1 MHIVFGES
9 LDAGA
14 WPPAPDGRALG
25 FAAVGPAGLL
35 ALVETNVGLA
45 GPSVPAARRIAV
57 MRRRIAVLG
66 TSGRFWSGSFEV
78 DPWAVARELLS
89 WRDGLVAAGW
99 TAQALLKPPPRLA
112 DLAALEALVD
122 PPLPPGLADR
132 LVAARG
138 AVAGYASLP
147 IERIEVIDPV
157 EAIAPGFKL
166 LIGVLAGKG
175 VKVSYRTIDAGLSSG
190 TSDLA
195 RVQAW
200 LKQPHKERLAGD
212 GTFVVLHGH
221 SEVAAA
227 ESVAEWLAC
236 ASETDNTDT
245 VAVLGASTGMLD
257 IALSR
262 RGLPRFARLP
272 SSPLRGAVQVLAL
285 AFATRWRPFDPSP
298 LFDLLSLPRSPVPN
312 AVGQALAAALVDA
325 PGRDGPRWREA
336 VEVGVQRRREK
347 FERDGLS
354 GGALDRRAHQD
365 EGRWRAWIS
374 GELFDE
380 ATGMPA
386 AAAREICAQVAAWS
400 ARLAPVA
407 EGPLAAVGGFATT
420 LSLVI
425 DEAGLDP
432 VPRVQL
438 ERMIDA
444 VVADGVDADHVLAE
458 AAAWSHVGD
467 PGQVW
472 GPAKNVLWWG
482 CGAVAT
488 SRQAN
493 IWSDAERSALV
504 KANCWP
510 DDRSASLAREASGW
524 RRAVLNARERVL
536 LIAPPE
542 GGSDAQHPLLHELA
556 PLLSATKAGLTFQS
570 ESLFQAKQVSLAGRT
585 ISRAACE
592 MRLLPGPRANWSV
605 ATGKVRPRET
615 DAATS
620 IERLLGCPFAWAVEY
635 SGKLRPSRR
644 SEVPQGETLLGR
656 LAHALAAEVFQ
667 PGQPPP
673 PAEARR
679 LAEKRLPGLI
689 DEIASPLRLPGA
701 AADLARALSR
711 MPTAME
717 VLAGNLLNLKATVIG
732 AEIERETADALA
744 SGLTLKGRVDLL
756 VGLDGGEP
764 AVIDM
769 KWSRS
774 DSYRREDIQAGH
786 AVQLAVYG
794 RILGTAAA
802 PAPGAYFMLSQARLL
817 PAGDNAFGP
826 APGEG
831 APSLAT
837 VWSNV
842 STTWK
847 ARMDQL
853 RLGQVVATGEALAE
867 GDERPTEE
875 LTLELD
881 PDCRFCAKGH
891 LCGQVR
897 VA

>member
-9 LDAGA
+9 LDGGA

-25 FAAVGPAGLL
+25 FAALGPIGLL
-35 ALVETNVGLA
+35 SLMETCVGLG
-45 GPSVPAARRIAV
+45 GPSVSAARRIAV
-57 MRRRIAVLG
+57 LRRRIALLG
-66 TSGRFWSGSFEV
+66 VTGRFWAGSFEV

-89 WRDGLVAAGW
+89 WRDSLVAAGW
-99 TAQALLKPPPRLA
+99 TAKVTPKLLSRLA
-112 DLAALEALVD
+112 DLAALEVLVD

-132 LVAARG
+132 LIAVIRAATS
-138 AVAGYASLP
+138 YTSLP
-147 IERIEVIDPV
+147 IERIEVIDP
-157 EAIAPGFKL
+157 EQAIAPGYKL
-166 LIGVLAGKG
+166 LLGVLAAKG
-175 VKVSYRTIDAGLSSG
+175 VEVSYRTGDAGLSAG

-200 LKQPHKERLAGD
+200 LKGPHRERLLGD

-227 ESVAEWLAC
+227 EATAEWLAC
-236 ASETDNTDT
+236 AAEAENTDT
-245 VAVLGASTGMLD
+245 VAILGGSTGILD

-262 RGLPRFARLP
+262 RHLPRFSRLP

-285 AFATRWRPFDPSP
+285 AFATRWRPFDPAP
-298 LFDLLSLPRSPVPN
+298 LFGLLSLPRSPVPN
-312 AVGQALAAALVDA
+312 AVGQALAAALVEA

-336 VEVGVQRRREK
+336 LEVGVKRRRER
-347 FERDGLS
+347 FEREGLT
-354 GGALDRRAHQD
+354 GTALEARVRRD
-365 EGRWRAWIS
+365 EDRWRAWVS
-374 GELFDE
+374 GDLFDE
-380 ATGMPA
+380 AIGMPA
-386 AAAREICAQVAAWS
+386 IAAREICARVAAWS
-400 ARLAPVA
+400 GRLAAMA

-444 VVADGVDADHVLAE
+444 VVADGVEADHVLAE
-458 AAAWSHVGD
+458 AAAWSHVSG
-467 PGQVW
+467 PGQIW

-482 CGAVAT
+482 CGSLVPAG
-488 SRQAN
+488 QAN
-493 IWSDAERSALV
+493 IWTEAERDALV

-510 DDRSASLAREASGW
+510 GDRSAALTREAAGW
-524 RRAVLNARERVL
+524 HRAILNARERVL
-536 LIAPPE
+536 LVVPPE

-556 PLLSATKAGLTFQS
+556 PLLSTAPAGTTFPS
-570 ESLFQAKQVSLAGRT
+570 DRLFQVPSVELAGRT
-585 ISRAACE
+585 TSRAVSE
-592 MRLLPGPRANWSV
+592 RRLLPEPRAKWSV
-605 ATGKVRPRET
+605 AKGKVQPRQT

-635 SGKLRPSRR
+635 SGKLQPSRR

-667 PGQPPP
+667 PGQPPSP
-673 PAEARR
+673 TEARR
-679 LAEKRLPGLI
+679 LAESRLPGLI
-689 DEIASPLRLPGA
+689 DEMASPLRLPGA
-701 AADLARALSR
+701 AANLARALSR
-711 MPTAME
+711 MPTAIE
-717 VLAGNLLNLKATVIG
+717 VLAGSLIKLNATVIG
-732 AEIERETADALA
+732 AEIERETSDALA
-744 SGLTLKGRVDLL
+744 QGLNLKGRVDLL
-756 VGLDGGEP
+756 VGIDDGKP

-769 KWSRS
+769 KWSKS
-774 DSYRREDIQAGH
+774 DKYRREDIQAGH

-794 RILGTAAA
+794 RILGTAEA

-817 PAGDNAFGP
+817 PAGDNVFGA

-842 STTWK
+842 SSTWK

-853 RLGQVVATGEALAE
+853 GLGEVVATGEALAE
-867 GDERPTEE
+867 GQEQPMAA
-875 LTLELD
+875 LTLD
-881 PDCRFCAKGH
+881 PACRFCTKGH